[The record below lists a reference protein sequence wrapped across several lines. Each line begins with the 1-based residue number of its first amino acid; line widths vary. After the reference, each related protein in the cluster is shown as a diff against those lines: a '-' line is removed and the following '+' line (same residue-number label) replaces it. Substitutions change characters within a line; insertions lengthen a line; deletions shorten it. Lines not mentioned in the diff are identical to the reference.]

1 MELSQ
6 PTIFLFSAN
15 LNVIANSGNDTLVGS
30 EGNKTLNGGESN
42 NVLIGGL
49 GADTLTGG
57 LGADRFDFNLIA
69 ESAGASIDTIADF
82 SRLQLDKI
90 DLSTI
95 DTKSGTALINDA
107 FAFIGN
113 NSAFSNIAG
122 QLMFDTATNS
132 IYDDVNGDS
141 AADFQ
146 IILTGVTS
154 LLATDFIL

>member
-1 MELSQ
+1 MGK
-6 PTIFLFSAN
+6 
-15 LNVIANSGNDTLVGS
+15 GND
-30 EGNKTLNGGESN
+30 TLNGGERN

-49 GADTLTGG
+49 GTNILTGG
-57 LGADRFDFNLIA
+57 LGADRFDFNWMI

-82 SRLQLDKI
+82 SHVKLDKI

-95 DTKSGTALINDA
+95 DAKSGTVLINDA
-107 FAFIGN
+107 FTFIGN
-113 NSAFSNIAG
+113 NIAFGNIAG
-122 QLMFDTATNS
+122 QMMFDSATNS
-132 IYDDVNGDS
+132 IYGDVNGDS